1 MILHF
6 IAGMPRSGST
16 LLATILRQNPN
27 IHATITSPMGSLF
40 ERLHQC
46 MGARSD
52 YDELLTE
59 VKRFNLLAGLF
70 ESYYL
75 DVAKPVIFDTHRMWC
90 ARMPALAQLFPNAKV
105 IACVRDP
112 AWVLDSFEQLYQQN
126 PLLMPKMFTPEQSA
140 TLHTRVEC
148 MAAAAGS
155 VGFAY
160 DAVAEAYYGPHR
172 GKLIVIDYDAFVADP
187 AAALAMIYER
197 LELTPFEH
205 QFDNVSSVE
214 IAMDAVRFDR
224 PFGTPGL
231 HTVRPKVEALP
242 QPTVLPPD
250 LFKRFS
256 GKCFWKETK

>member
-1 MILHF
+1 MILNF

-16 LLATILRQNPN
+16 ILATILRQNPN
-27 IHATITSPMGSLF
+27 IHASITSPMGSLF
-40 ERLHQC
+40 ERVHQC

-59 VKRFNLLAGLF
+59 VKRVNLLAGLF
-70 ESYYL
+70 QNYYL

-90 ARMPALAQLFPNAKV
+90 ARMPALARLFRDAKV

-112 AWVLDSFEQLYQQN
+112 AWVLDSFERLYQQN

-140 TLHTRVEC
+140 TLHTRVEA

-172 GKLIVIDYDAFVADP
+172 GNLIVIDYDEFCRDP
-187 AAALAMIYER
+187 AGAIALIYER
-197 LELTPFEH
+197 LELTAFKH
-205 QFDNVSSVE
+205 QFDNVSSLE

-231 HTVRPKVEALP
+231 HTVRPKVESIP
-242 QPTVLPPD
+242 RQTVLPPE

-256 GKCFWKETK
+256 NKCFWKETK

>member
-16 LLATILRQNPN
+16 LLASILRQNPS

-40 ERLHQC
+40 ERLHHC

-59 VKRFNLLAGLF
+59 VKRVNLLAGLF
-70 ESYYL
+70 QNYYL
-75 DVAKPVIFDTHRMWC
+75 DVDKPVIFDTHRMWC
-90 ARMPALAQLFPNAKV
+90 SRMPALARLFPDAKV

-112 AWVLDSFEQLYQQN
+112 AWVLDSFERIYQQN

-140 TLHTRVEC
+140 TLHTRVEA

-172 GKLIVIDYDAFVADP
+172 GNLIVIDYDEFCADP
-187 AAALAMIYER
+187 AAALALIYDR
-197 LELTPFEH
+197 LGLTPFKH
-205 QFDNVSSVE
+205 QFDNVASVD
-214 IAMDAVRFDR
+214 ITFDAIRFDR

-231 HTVRPKVEALP
+231 HTVRPKVESIP
-242 QPTVLPPD
+242 RKTVLPPE

-256 GKCFWKETK
+256 NKCFWKGTQ

>member
-16 LLATILRQNPN
+16 LLATILRQNPDM
-27 IHATITSPMGSLF
+27 HATITSPMGSLF
-40 ERLHQC
+40 ERLHQA

-59 VKRFNLLAGLF
+59 VKRVNLLAGLF
-70 ESYYL
+70 ASYYM
-75 DVAKPVIFDTHRMWC
+75 DVDKLVIFDTHRMWC
-90 ARMPALAQLFPNAKV
+90 ARMPALARLFPNAKV

-112 AWVLDSFEQLYQQN
+112 AWVLDSFERLYQQN
-126 PLLMPKMFTPEQSA
+126 PLLSPKMFTPEQSA
-140 TLHTRVEC
+140 TLHTRVEA

-172 GKLIVIDYDAFVADP
+172 GNLIVIDYDEFCRDP
-187 AAALAMIYER
+187 AAALAMIYDA
-197 LELTPFEH
+197 LDLHPFAH
-205 QFDNVSSVE
+205 QFDNVGSAAIE
-214 IAMDAVRFDR
+214 LDADRFDR

-231 HTVRPKVEALP
+231 HTIRPKVEALP
-242 QPTVLPPD
+242 LPTVLPPD

-256 GKCFWKETK
+256 NKCFWKETK